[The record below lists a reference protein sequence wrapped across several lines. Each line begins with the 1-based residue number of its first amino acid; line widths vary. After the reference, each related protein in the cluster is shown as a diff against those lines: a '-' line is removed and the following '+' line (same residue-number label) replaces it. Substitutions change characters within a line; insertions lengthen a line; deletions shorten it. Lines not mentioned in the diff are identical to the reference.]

1 MIETKN
7 NSNYNLIKTYQPN
20 RNATSS
26 FSIWKEMFSEL
37 SQSKELILRLSMRD
51 FSARYK
57 QSVLGILWSFIMPI
71 FTVGTFI
78 YLNYSGIFNIGKT
91 SIPYP
96 AYALLGVTLWQLF
109 ANGISACTGSL
120 ASAGNLIG
128 KINFAKESL
137 IFSSIGLAIFDFLIN
152 AVLVTTVFAIY
163 QIVPSWTII
172 FLPFAL
178 IPLLL
183 LILGFGLILSV
194 LNAVI
199 RDTSKMIPLVMT
211 FLLFITPVLYPA
223 PTIEPMM
230 TLNKLNPIG
239 VLVIGARDLV
249 IEGGLTQPVEF
260 TYVSVFSLLLFL
272 FSWRAFHMMEPRIAE
287 RV

>member
-1 MIETKN
+1 MANPKKTN
-7 NSNYNLIKTYQPN
+7 NKYHKIYQSNSQSNIGL
-20 RNATSS
+20 S
-26 FSIWKEMFSEL
+26 FWKEMFTEL
-37 SQSKELILRLSMRD
+37 LQSRELIIRFSLRDVST
-51 FSARYK
+51 RYK
-57 QSVLGILWSFIMPI
+57 QSVLGILWTFIIPV

-78 YLNYSGIFNIGKT
+78 YLNYSGIFNLDET

-120 ASAGNLIG
+120 AGAGSLIG

-137 IFSSIGLAIFDFLIN
+137 IFSSLGQAIFDFSIN
-152 AVLVTTVFAIY
+152 AVLVAAVFAIY
-163 QIVPSWTII
+163 QITPSWTII
-172 FLPFAL
+172 FLPLAL
-178 IPLLL
+178 IPLILL
-183 LILGFGLILSV
+183 VLGFGFILSV

-199 RDTSKMIPLVMT
+199 RDTSKIVPLAMT

-230 TLNKLNPIG
+230 TMNKINPIG
-239 VLVIGARDLV
+239 ILVTGARDLV

-260 TYVSVFSLLLFL
+260 MYVSIFSLFLFL

-287 RV
+287 RI